1 MSFDLQSIL
10 LKYWGF
16 STFRPLQEDII
27 RSVLEGHDTLALLP
41 TGGGKSLC
49 YQVPGMAK
57 EGLCIVVTPLVA
69 LMKDQVQNLKSR
81 GIKAVGVYYGLSK
94 MEMDIAIDN
103 CIYGDVKFLYLSPER
118 LTTDLLRARIPKMKV
133 NLLAVDEAHC
143 ISQWGYDFR
152 PPYIRIAEVRE
163 LMPGTPVLAL
173 TATATSKVVEDI
185 QQKLEFSNPKVFQK
199 SFERKNLAY
208 VVLEEEDKLN
218 RLLKICNKVNGPGMV
233 YVRNRKKT
241 RELSNFLRKNKVSAD
256 FYHAGLTTLERD
268 VKQSAWMK
276 EKARVMVS
284 TNAFGMGI
292 DKPNVRFVV
301 HMDLP
306 DSPEAYFQE
315 AGRAGR
321 DGQKSFAVLLCH
333 KSDIIELEHNHD
345 RSYPPIEFIK
355 KVYNSLGNYF
365 QLAIGAGREQ
375 TMPFNL
381 SEFAENYTFDPVLAF
396 NSLKFLERE
405 GFIAMSDALANPSR
419 IFISINKEELYRF
432 QVASPAYDPFVKLL
446 LRSYTGMFSEF
457 IKISEADIAKRAGIT
472 KEETIK
478 RLRWLKQVNILQYE
492 QQNELPTITFL
503 EERMQENQLRISPE
517 VYHERKEFSRERVEA
532 MKDYVQTR
540 NKCRSMMLLA
550 YFGEEVSHRCGQCDV
565 CLERNKVD
573 VSTYE
578 FDLVLKEV
586 KPLLQNQPMSSKE
599 LLAVIPTTITEGKVL
614 KVLQWLVD
622 NGKVELLDDGLKM
635 KWIE

>member
-1 MSFDLQSIL
+1 MSYDLQSIL

-16 STFRPLQEDII
+16 SAFRPLQEDII

-69 LMKDQVQNLKSR
+69 LMKDQVQNLKNR

-103 CIYGDVKFLYLSPER
+103 CVYGDVKFLYLSPER
-118 LTTDLLRARIPKMKV
+118 LTTELLRARIPKMKV

-143 ISQWGYDFR
+143 VSQWGYDFR
-152 PPYIRIAEVRE
+152 PPYLRIAEVRE
-163 LMPGTPVLAL
+163 LMPNTPVLAL
-173 TATATSKVVEDI
+173 TATATTQVVEDI
-185 QQKLEFSNPKVFQK
+185 QQKLDFGSPKVFQK

-218 RLLKICNKVNGPGMV
+218 RLLRICNKVGGPGIV

-241 RELSNFLRKNKVSAD
+241 RELAIFLKKNNVSAD

-268 VKQSAWMK
+268 VKQNAWMK

-306 DSPEAYFQE
+306 ESPEAYFQE

-321 DGQKSFAVLLCH
+321 DEKKSFAVLLCN
-333 KSDIIELEHNHD
+333 KADVIELERNHE
-345 RSYPPIEFIK
+345 RSYPPIDFIK

-375 TMPFNL
+375 TLPFSL
-381 SEFAENYTFDPVLAF
+381 SEFAENYTYDPVLAF
-396 NSLKFLERE
+396 NALKFLERE
-405 GFIAMSDALANPSR
+405 GYIAMSDALANPSR
-419 IFISINKEELYRF
+419 VYISINKEELYRF
-432 QVASPAYDPFVKLL
+432 QVATPAYDPFIKVL

-457 IKISEADIAKRAGIT
+457 VKISESDIAKRSGIT
-472 KEETIK
+472 KEEVVK
-478 RLRWLKQVNILQYE
+478 RLRWLRQVSILQYE
-492 QQNELPTITFL
+492 EQNEQAAITFL
-503 EERMQENQLRISPE
+503 EERMQEHQLRITPE
-517 VYHERKEFSRERVEA
+517 VYHERLEFSHTRMEA
-532 MKDYVQTR
+532 MKQYVLTT

-550 YFGEEVSHRCGQCDV
+550 YFGEVVSHRCGQCDV
-565 CLERNKVD
+565 CLERNKAE
-573 VSTYE
+573 VSAYE
-578 FDLVLKEV
+578 FDLVLNEI
-586 KPLLQNQPMSSKE
+586 KPLLQGKKMNTKE
-599 LLAVIPTTITEGKVL
+599 LLNAIPSTLNEGKVL
-614 KVLQWLVD
+614 KVLQWLID
-622 NGKVELLDDGLKM
+622 NGKVVTLKEEGKL
-635 KWIE
+635 KWMD

>member
-1 MSFDLQSIL
+1 MSYDLHSIL

-16 STFRPLQEDII
+16 SAFRPLQEDII

-49 YQVPGMAK
+49 YQVPGLAR

-69 LMKDQVQNLKSR
+69 LMKDQVQNLKDR

-103 CIYGDVKFLYLSPER
+103 CVYGDVKFLYLSPER

-152 PPYIRIAEVRE
+152 PPYLKIAEVRE
-163 LMPGTPVLAL
+163 LMPHTPVLAL
-173 TATATSKVVEDI
+173 TATATPQVVLDI
-185 QQKLEFSNPKVFQK
+185 QQKLAFGSPRVFQK

-208 VVLEEEDKLN
+208 VVLHEEDKLN
-218 RLLKICNKVNGPGMV
+218 RLLKICQKVGGPGIV

-241 RELSNFLRKNKVSAD
+241 RELALFLKKNNVSAD

-268 VKQSAWMK
+268 VKQNAWMQ

-321 DGQKSFAVLLCH
+321 DGKKSFAVLLCN
-333 KSDIIELEHNHD
+333 KADVIELERNHE
-345 RSYPPIEFIK
+345 RSFPPIDFIK

-365 QLAIGAGREQ
+365 QLAIGAGRDQ
-375 TMPFNL
+375 TFAFSL
-381 SEFAENYTFDPVLAF
+381 SEFSENYTYDPVLVF
-396 NSLKFLERE
+396 NALKFLERE
-405 GFIAMSDALANPSR
+405 GYIAMSDALANPSR
-419 IFISINKEELYRF
+419 VFISINKEELYRF
-432 QVASPAYDPFVKLL
+432 QVATPSYDAFLKVL
-446 LRSYTGMFSEF
+446 LRSYTGLFSEF
-457 IKISEADIAKRAGIT
+457 VKISESDIAKRAGIT
-472 KEETIK
+472 KEEAIK
-478 RLRWLKQVNILQYE
+478 RLRWLRQVSILQYE
-492 QQNELPTITFL
+492 EQNEQATITFL
-503 EERMQENQLRISPE
+503 EERMQEHQLRITPE
-517 VYHERKEFSRERVEA
+517 VYHERREFSRERMEA
-532 MKDYVQTR
+532 MKQYVLSS
-540 NKCRSMMLLA
+540 NKCRSTMLLA
-550 YFGEEVSHRCGQCDV
+550 YFGEVVSHRCGHCDV
-565 CLERNKVD
+565 CLERNKAE
-573 VSTYE
+573 VSAYE
-578 FDLVLKEV
+578 FDLVLKEIKPWLQTKSMTV
-586 KPLLQNQPMSSKE
+586 KEILSE
-599 LLAVIPTTITEGKVL
+599 IPAALNEGKVL
-614 KVLQWLVD
+614 KVLQWLID
-622 NGKVELLDDGLKM
+622 NGKVETLEEEGRL

>member
-1 MSFDLQSIL
+1 MSYDLQSIL

-16 STFRPLQEDII
+16 SAFRPLQEDII

-49 YQVPGMAK
+49 YQVPGMAR

-69 LMKDQVQNLKSR
+69 LMKDQVQNLKDR

-103 CIYGDVKFLYLSPER
+103 CVYGDVKFLYLSPER
-118 LTTDLLRARIPKMKV
+118 LTTELLRVRLPKMKV

-152 PPYIRIAEVRE
+152 PPYLRIAEVRE
-163 LMPGTPVLAL
+163 LMPNTPVLAL
-173 TATATSKVVEDI
+173 TATATTQVVEDI
-185 QQKLEFSNPKVFQK
+185 QQKLAFVSPGVFQK

-218 RLLKICNKVNGPGMV
+218 RLLRICNKVAGPGIV

-241 RELSNFLRKNKVSAD
+241 RELALFLKKNNVSAD

-268 VKQSAWMK
+268 LKQKAWMK

-321 DGQKSFAVLLCH
+321 DGKKSFAVLLCS
-333 KSDIIELEHNHD
+333 KADVIELERNHE
-345 RSYPPIEFIK
+345 RSYPPIAFIK

-365 QLAIGAGREQ
+365 QLAIGSGREQ
-375 TMPFNL
+375 TLSFSL
-381 SEFAENYTFDPVLAF
+381 SEFAENYTYDPVLVF
-396 NSLKFLERE
+396 NALKFLERE
-405 GFIAMSDALANPSR
+405 GYIAMSDALANPSKV
-419 IFISINKEELYRF
+419 FISINKEELYRF
-432 QVASPAYDPFVKLL
+432 QVASPAYDPFIKVL

-457 IKISEADIAKRAGIT
+457 VKISESDIAKRAGIT
-472 KEETIK
+472 KEEAIK
-478 RLRWLKQVNILQYE
+478 RLRWLKQVSILQYE
-492 QQNELPTITFL
+492 EQNEQAAITFL
-503 EERMQENQLRISPE
+503 EERMQEHQLRITPE
-517 VYHERKEFSRERVEA
+517 VYHERREFSRERMEA
-532 MKDYVQTR
+532 MKSYVLTT

-550 YFGEEVSHRCGQCDV
+550 YFGEVVSHRCGQCDI
-565 CLERNKVD
+565 CLERNKAE
-573 VSTYE
+573 VSAYE

-586 KPLLQNQPMSSKE
+586 KPLLQGKIMSTKE
-599 LLAVIPTTITEGKVL
+599 LLKHIPSTLNEGKVL
-614 KVLQWLVD
+614 KVLQWLID
-622 NGKVELLDDGLKM
+622 NGKVETLKEEGKL
-635 KWIE
+635 KWAE